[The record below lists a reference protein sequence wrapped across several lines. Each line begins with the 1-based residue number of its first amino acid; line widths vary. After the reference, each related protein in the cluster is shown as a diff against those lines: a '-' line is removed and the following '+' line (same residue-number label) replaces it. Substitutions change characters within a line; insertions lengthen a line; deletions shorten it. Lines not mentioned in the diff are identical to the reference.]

1 MKRKFWII
9 GGLTVAVVAG
19 AGIVMAPQFAKAGK
33 PKPDAVVVP
42 EFVPT
47 ELARAQVVPMPLE
60 VSATGVLSAQRNATV
75 RAKVSA
81 EVKEVTVREGDSVT
95 AGQVLMRLDTIELQH
110 KLASQAGALAAAQAR
125 LASARKTRDMQ
136 QALLDQQYIS
146 RNAFDTAQSAYDA
159 ALGEVTSA
167 QAQVALAR
175 ESLGDAVVRA
185 PMAGV
190 VAKRF
195 VQPGEKVNFDSP
207 MIQIVDLA
215 SLELQAWVPPQSVA
229 LLRPGQAVAV
239 RVDGVDQEIDA
250 RLRRVLPAA
259 DPATRQ
265 IGVLID
271 VPNPKSVLKVGVQ
284 ANARIRLAQRSVLAV
299 PSVALTNNNGDY
311 AVWLLRDGKVKRQP
325 VRIGQRDDARGLS
338 EVIQPDGTQAALKPG
353 DVVLA
358 GRYDGLKDGQEVR
371 VVQSK
376 AAPPTPTA
384 SAAKA

>member
-239 RVDGVDQEIDA
+239 RVDGVEQEIDA

>member
-19 AGIVMAPQFAKAGK
+19 AGIVMAPQFAKADK

-229 LLRPGQAVAV
+229 LLRP
-239 RVDGVDQEIDA
+239 
-250 RLRRVLPAA
+250 
-259 DPATRQ
+259 
-265 IGVLID
+265 
-271 VPNPKSVLKVGVQ
+271 
-284 ANARIRLAQRSVLAV
+284 
-299 PSVALTNNNGDY
+299 
-311 AVWLLRDGKVKRQP
+311 
-325 VRIGQRDDARGLS
+325 
-338 EVIQPDGTQAALKPG
+338 
-353 DVVLA
+353 
-358 GRYDGLKDGQEVR
+358 
-371 VVQSK
+371 
-376 AAPPTPTA
+376 
-384 SAAKA
+384 